1 MHDVNYVGSITI
13 PNSVD
18 EMLKYRHKITGDVQ
32 QITLDLDVLRADED
46 QCNRSIHQLEG
57 QIRDIMD
64 EKNLM
69 YNQIKDLTIKFEDA
83 TSLINRDTHDLR
95 YELKRQK
102 SLLGAKVIFNALVN
116 SSTMQKKAILQG
128 LRLQLKYDDNQIG
141 SILRFRKI
149 CIKFNKERQSKY
161 FNLWYRYCLRPMSI
175 VRVNREITDLSQKDA
190 FLNQVLI
197 RWNLKKIETETKRKH
212 NY

>member
-1 MHDVNYVGSITI
+1 
-13 PNSVD
+13 
-18 EMLKYRHKITGDVQ
+18 
-32 QITLDLDVLRADED
+32 
-46 QCNRSIHQLEG
+46 
-57 QIRDIMD
+57 MD

-116 SSTMQKKAILQG
+116 SSKMQKKAIFQG

-149 CIKFNKERQSKY
+149 CIKFNK
-161 FNLWYRYCLRPMSI
+161 
-175 VRVNREITDLSQKDA
+175 
-190 FLNQVLI
+190 
-197 RWNLKKIETETKRKH
+197 
-212 NY
+212 